1 MTGRPIS
8 AAGSLAEDDSDA
20 TALIDLIYEAALDG
34 NAWVGVMESLAR
46 RVRGGSVAYI
56 KKDLLTGRGAGLYS
70 GIDAASFNDYFGH
83 YASRN
88 PLARSIRTAAPG
100 TILLD
105 WQSVSKTELMR
116 SEYYNDFLRPRRM
129 HGILGVL
136 LWRQDSASAIL
147 NITRTPEQG
156 DFLPQDAAAIR
167 PFLPHI
173 RRSVELTAR
182 LPVAAAAGSG
192 FELLA
197 AGLRD
202 GVLLLDVTGRLIYAN
217 AAAERVLRR
226 QDGLVLRGQTLHA
239 REPADEHR
247 LARLLAGAVG
257 LGASGG
263 SVTVPRRDGGV
274 GGYAVR
280 VMPCPERQAMLP
292 GGMPGMIVTISD
304 PAAAIRCP
312 DEQLRELF
320 GLTPAQAVVA
330 GRLADGCSMGSISA
344 ELGISTNTAR
354 RHLADVMAKTATRR
368 QAELVRL
375 LVQLPV

>member
-1 MTGRPIS
+1 MMSGRPIS
-8 AAGSLAEDDSDA
+8 AAGHPVEDDPD
-20 TALIDLIYEAALDG
+20 TIVLIDLIYEAALDG
-34 NAWVGVMESLAR
+34 SAWVGVMERLAH

-70 GIDAASFNDYFGH
+70 GVDAASFNDYFGH

-136 LWRQDSASAIL
+136 LWRQGSASAIL

-202 GVLLLDVTGRLIYAN
+202 GVLLLDVTGRLTYAN

-239 REPADEHR
+239 CEPVDEHR

-257 LGASGG
+257 FGASGG
-263 SVTVPRRDGGV
+263 SVTVPRRGG
-274 GGYAVR
+274 GAGYAVR

-304 PAAAIRCP
+304 PAAATRCP